1 MLDKI
6 KWKPLMEILYPYPLY
21 AVPDAP
27 GRLVDFEE
35 LRKQHQAEKKLKCA
49 QLKTMQYT
57 SL

>member
-6 KWKPLMEILYPYPLY
+6 KWKPLMEILYPFPLY
-21 AVPDAP
+21 QVPDAP

-35 LRKQHQAEKKLKCA
+35 LRKQHLEEKKLKCA
-49 QLKTMQYT
+49 RLKTMQFT

>member
-21 AVPDAP
+21 QVPDAP
-27 GRLVDFEE
+27 GKLVDFEE
-35 LRKQHQAEKKLKCA
+35 LRKQHEAERKLKRC
-49 QLKTMQYT
+49 QLKTTQYT

>member
-6 KWKPLMEILYPYPLY
+6 KWRPLMEIMYPYPLY
-21 AVPDAP
+21 SVPDAP
-27 GRLVDFEE
+27 GKLVDFEE